1 MATNDLLRLPE
12 RSGGTHYLLSHIW
25 ATSLIRQLSVT
36 KDFNPGAQPTNYMNL
51 SEENRSAIQYHINQ
65 LNRNSFD
72 PRHAVW
78 AVNNVYLLRGEL
90 LFVAENLTAVPRPRS
105 RRGQYARHSLRRFR
119 NAFLFKNPSANG
131 TNARFAI
138 LGELSIDSLCVAD
151 PVLLL
156 HLASAP
162 GDLYEVKSQL
172 VVTDGFQ
179 PTDSVYPYF
188 SVTKFW
194 RKAIKTELQRLNN
207 HSEDL
212 RDHAWALESIHSVT
226 QGKPADV
233 VGVIMVLRWMSTEP
247 ADAPMAGN
255 YSPMVHSSRP
265 SPRQEPER
273 DTNLLTLP
281 PYSLS

>member
-105 RRGQYARHSLRRFR
+105 RR
-119 NAFLFKNPSANG
+119 
-131 TNARFAI
+131 
-138 LGELSIDSLCVAD
+138 D